1 MSETTTLM
9 NADRAFPRLPTLS
22 QAARL
27 LALLGLAWGA
37 LVPNHT
43 LAAEDKPL
51 RVGISPVFPP
61 MAFKQNKELAG
72 VEVDL
77 ARGFG
82 ERLGRPVV
90 FVPLPWEDQIAALNA
105 NQIDIIM
112 SSMSITPARG
122 HVVAF
127 TRPYFVLGQ
136 MALIRR
142 DDRGRYALGFP
153 QPLPGVVGVIK
164 ATTGEFLVQRE
175 FAKTKR
181 KVFAKPEDAV
191 SALKKKK
198 IDLFISDSTLVWYLA
213 GIHSGEGLS
222 NVPMLL
228 SEEPLG
234 WAVRR
239 GDEAL
244 LKAANDFID
253 RSVRDGSLVK
263 VFRRWGATGE

>member
-1 MSETTTLM
+1 
-9 NADRAFPRLPTLS
+9 
-22 QAARL
+22 
-27 LALLGLAWGA
+27 
-37 LVPNHT
+37 
-43 LAAEDKPL
+43 
-51 RVGISPVFPP
+51 
-61 MAFKQNKELAG
+61 
-72 VEVDL
+72 
-77 ARGFG
+77 
-82 ERLGRPVV
+82 
-90 FVPLPWEDQIAALNA
+90 
-105 NQIDIIM
+105 M
-112 SSMSITPARG
+112 SSMSITPARS

-142 DDRGRYALGFP
+142 DDGGRYALGFP
-153 QPLPGVVGVIK
+153 QPLPGIVGVLK
-164 ATTGEFLVQRE
+164 ATTGEFLAQRE
-175 FAKTKR
+175 FSKTKR
-181 KVFAKPEDAV
+181 KTFKQPEDAV
-191 SALKKKK
+191 AALKKKK

-213 GIHSGEGLS
+213 GIHSGAGLS

-253 RSVRDGSLVK
+253 RSVKDGSLLK